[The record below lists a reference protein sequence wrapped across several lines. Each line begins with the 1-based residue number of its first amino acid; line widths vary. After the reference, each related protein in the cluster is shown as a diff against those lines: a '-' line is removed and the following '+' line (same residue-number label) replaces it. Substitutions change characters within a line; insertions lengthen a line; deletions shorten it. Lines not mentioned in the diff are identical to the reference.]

1 MHTLRDYKK
10 CLWAIPLALLVN
22 IGYFAP
28 SQDAVWE
35 GELNDLFLRA
45 LCDIQ
50 TYEGR
55 DHAILVL
62 SFMSMAFLL
71 IFSILCGMDIYKEM
85 YSTGIYVMTRVK
97 NKYKWIGSLIAA
109 LAGKAFVFSIAYAAT
124 TWIIMWWC
132 TGVKPDK
139 KSPLAFLL
147 AVAFLFFTV
156 FLITLIMNYLSIRFQ
171 TRIGVFG
178 GTAVLLFMVM
188 YILFYE
194 YLPIAGLKWDLRFL
208 DPLYMLNLYYDGGSK
223 VAIVLCY
230 YLVLFVSGIIYFI
243 KKVESLDVKIINEDI

>member
-28 SQDAVWE
+28 GQDAVWE

-97 NKYKWIGSLIAA
+97 SKYKWIGSLIAA
-109 LAGKAFVFSIAYAAT
+109 LAGKAFVFS
-124 TWIIMWWC
+124 
-132 TGVKPDK
+132 
-139 KSPLAFLL
+139 S
-147 AVAFLFFTV
+147 
-156 FLITLIMNYLSIRFQ
+156 
-171 TRIGVFG
+171 
-178 GTAVLLFMVM
+178 
-188 YILFYE
+188 
-194 YLPIAGLKWDLRFL
+194 
-208 DPLYMLNLYYDGGSK
+208 YMLL
-223 VAIVLCY
+223 
-230 YLVLFVSGIIYFI
+230 
-243 KKVESLDVKIINEDI
+243 KVECYINNRY